1 MSAFLRYFNWL
12 WQLLNNPQTDA
23 VNLAEKESDRAKMLA
38 SPWLSF
44 WECWEYSFPTGS
56 LGIWGALTPTN
67 GTMSHKKQE
76 QCWKKKSF
84 SISPSR
90 SLCIW
95 IFCCSSSQF
104 LSTKKGFTWYGD
116 YTDKKQNTKTSSI
129 SLGEITV
136 ICRQNPQITT
146 YNHCQVYTATLL
158 SFSRPFSFLNTEQW
172 CSTMQVK
179 SFKAMGHNFGLFGH
193 RNTAWPRHKLPNR
206 FSLDIWEGIFQRA
219 SFTVMHLCSYS
230 RIVKPALTFRGTQ

>member
-1 MSAFLRYFNWL
+1 MAQFLRVLRIFISYWISG
-12 WQLLNNPQTDA
+12 
-23 VNLAEKESDRAKMLA
+23 NLGWSD
-38 SPWLSF
+38 
-44 WECWEYSFPTGS
+44 
-56 LGIWGALTPTN
+56 
-67 GTMSHKKQE
+67 SHKWYHVPQKAGAVLEEKVFQY
-76 QCWKKKSF
+76 QSF
-84 SISPSR
+84 QK

-146 YNHCQVYTATLL
+146 YNHCQVYIATLL

-179 SFKAMGHNFGLFGH
+179 SFKAMGQNFGLFGH
-193 RNTAWPRHKLPNR
+193 RNTAWPRHKLPNS

-230 RIVKPALTFRGTQ
+230 RIVKPALTPPSFFFFKRLLKFLMK